1 MQFHLHNIE
10 DWAKIVDAIK
20 PQLSHSILLLKGNL
34 GAGKTTFTK
43 FLLESFGS
51 EDSVSSPTYAIVN
64 EYNTPKGKVYHFDLY
79 RLKNV
84 EEVFDIGIEE
94 YLDSAFLSII
104 EWPEVY
110 EDQLDLPFH
119 EMTIEQTEN
128 GRQVNFI

>member
-110 EDQLDLPFH
+110 EDQLDLPIH